1 MEKKEV
7 KKKGKLLIGR
17 TDIIDLPE
25 FSLHAV
31 KAKIDTGAYT
41 SAIHCSKIKLI
52 KEDGKNFITFHIPG
66 SRIHG
71 QGKKIYKTDD
81 FILKKIKSS
90 SGHMEE
96 RYVITTD
103 ILIFNKR
110 IKTEF
115 SLSDRSTMKYPIL
128 LGRKLLA
135 KRFVVDVAVTNL
147 SFKNKKILF

>member
-1 MEKKEV
+1 
-7 KKKGKLLIGR
+7 
-17 TDIIDLPE
+17 
-25 FSLHAV
+25 
-31 KAKIDTGAYT
+31 
-41 SAIHCSKIKLI
+41 
-52 KEDGKNFITFHIPG
+52 
-66 SRIHG
+66 
-71 QGKKIYKTDD
+71 
-81 FILKKIKSS
+81 
-90 SGHMEE
+90 MEE

>member
-1 MEKKEV
+1 MAKKEV
-7 KKKGKLLIGR
+7 KTKEKFLIGR

-41 SAIHCSKIKLI
+41 SAIHCSKIKLLQ
-52 KEDGKNFITFHIPG
+52 ENGNDFITFHIPG
-66 SRIHG
+66 SKIHG
-71 QGKKIYKTDD
+71 QGKKVFKTDD
-81 FILKKIKSS
+81 FVLKRIKSS

-96 RYVITTD
+96 RYVITTE
-103 ILIFNKR
+103 ILIFNKL

-115 SLSDRSTMKYPIL
+115 SLTDRSAMKYPIL

-135 KRFVVDVAVTNL
+135 KRFVVDVSFMNL
-147 SFKNKKILF
+147 SFKNKKTLI